1 MSREEIQEWGNE
13 NGINI
18 VFNQTYSN
26 DVEDGAF
33 VSQSK
38 EANKTVNEGDKVIIS
53 YSLGP
58 EPSKEYQNALKK
70 AQDYSDLMYMSKA
83 RLYDQLTSEYGEKF
97 PADAA
102 EWALEHLNADYYF
115 NALKNAENYNKHM
128 HMSKARLFDQLT
140 SPYGEQ
146 FTEDEAQY
154 AVDNL
159 VADYNEN
166 ALLTAKEYQDS
177 MSMSTSAIYD
187 QLTSSYGEQFT
198 ADEAQYAI
206 DHLND

>member
-1 MSREEIQEWGNE
+1 MKRIIIIAGIILLILSGCSSSESGDSNSSTSSSSKNKVTVIDFSNMSREEIQEWGNE

-83 RLYDQLTSEYGEKF
+83 RLYDQLTSEYGE
-97 PADAA
+97 
-102 EWALEHLNADYYF
+102 
-115 NALKNAENYNKHM
+115 
-128 HMSKARLFDQLT
+128 
-140 SPYGEQ
+140 
-146 FTEDEAQY
+146 
-154 AVDNL
+154 
-159 VADYNEN
+159 
-166 ALLTAKEYQDS
+166 
-177 MSMSTSAIYD
+177 
-187 QLTSSYGEQFT
+187 
-198 ADEAQYAI
+198 
-206 DHLND
+206 